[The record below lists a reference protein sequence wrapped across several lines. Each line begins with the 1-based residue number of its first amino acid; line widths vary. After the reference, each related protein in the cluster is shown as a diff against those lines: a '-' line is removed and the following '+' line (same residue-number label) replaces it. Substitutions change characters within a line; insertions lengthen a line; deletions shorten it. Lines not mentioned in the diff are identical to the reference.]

1 MSIAPISAIRAG
13 SIRMAVASHNIANIN
28 TAQARAQRVRVTEQA
43 HLGGVSAQVE
53 TGSQGPNLI
62 DATIEQISAGNYIKA
77 NVQTLRIQNEMV
89 GSLIDL
95 IA

>member
-1 MSIAPISAIRAG
+1 
-13 SIRMAVASHNIANIN
+13 MAVASHNIANIN

-53 TGSQGPNLI
+53 TGSQGPDLI
-62 DATIEQISAGNYIKA
+62 DATVEQISAGNYIKA
-77 NVQTLRIQNEMV
+77 NVQTLKIQNELV

>member
-1 MSIAPISAIRAG
+1 MNVAAISAVHVG
-13 SIRMAVASHNIANIN
+13 YVRMAVASHNIANIN
-28 TAQARAQRVRVTEQA
+28 TAQARAQRVRMAEQP

-53 TGSQGPNLI
+53 TGSQGPDLI
-62 DATIEQISAGNYIKA
+62 DATVEQISAGNYIKA